1 MRRIT
6 IDLDR
11 TRELSFSW
19 AAIDYLL
26 EKYEDISKPLMLVA
40 QITDSPVSITKDRM
54 DAFFH
59 VMTALFLADDD
70 KMNPRKLKA
79 MLPFDRMPEFIIK
92 ASEAIT
98 DGQTQGSENPPIP
111 TE

>member
-1 MRRIT
+1 MRKIT

-26 EKYEDISKPLMLVA
+26 DKYGDVSKPMILMA
-40 QITDSPVSITKDRM
+40 EITGNPASINKERLNALFDV
-54 DAFFH
+54 F
-59 VMTALFLADDD
+59 TALFLADDN
-70 KMNPRKLKA
+70 KMTPKKVKEI
-79 MLPFDRMPEFIIK
+79 MPFDQISDFIIK
-92 ASEAIT
+92 ASNAIA
-98 DGQTQGSENPPIP
+98 DGQSQGSENPQTP